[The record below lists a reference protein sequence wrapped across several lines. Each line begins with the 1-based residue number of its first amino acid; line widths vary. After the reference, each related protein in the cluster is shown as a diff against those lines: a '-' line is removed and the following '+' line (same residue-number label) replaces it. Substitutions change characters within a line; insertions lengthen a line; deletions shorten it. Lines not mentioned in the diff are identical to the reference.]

1 MTLNFLVAEIGQNE
15 QIVWPLLLLVQIMVS
30 EMREHFKG
38 KFKINNHQIFNQFE
52 RILKSKLTIVIFIL
66 KEIGQFFGIVSTFN
80 TFVYTFAKDE
90 SVKRQTN

>member
-1 MTLNFLVAEIGQNE
+1 
-15 QIVWPLLLLVQIMVS
+15 
-30 EMREHFKG
+30 MREHFKG